1 MGPILGPMPLNISSS
16 PSNDQLVEN
25 QGEAEE
31 VNFKTFLLRTRGVG
45 DLLNLFGFFQ
55 DFLKYFPE
63 IQVEITM
70 PADGKIDHQRSRFN
84 NLFFKVFRHL
94 PIFQGI
100 PTASSGARYLASHGF
115 SPSSATWA
123 SACRQVG
130 NEANQ
135 Q

>member
-25 QGEAEE
+25 QGEAE

-45 DLLNLFGFFQ
+45 DLLNL
-55 DFLKYFPE
+55 FLKYFPE

-123 SACRQVG
+123 SVCRQVKPV
-130 NEANQ
+130 NF
-135 Q
+135 

>member
-1 MGPILGPMPLNISSS
+1 MGPIRQGPMPLNISSS

-31 VNFKTFLLRTRGVG
+31 VNFKTFLLKTRGVG
-45 DLLNLFGFFQ
+45 DLLNFFQ

-70 PADGKIDHQRSRFN
+70 PADGKIDHQRCRSKY
-84 NLFFKVFRHL
+84 LFFNMFRHL

-100 PTASSGARYLASHGF
+100 LTASSGARYLASRGF

-123 SACRQVG
+123 SACRQVRK
-130 NEANQ
+130 EANQ